1 MSTKE
6 VVNMVGLM
14 FDMELTKWPG
24 DVPAPFSSENP
35 PPPPLEVRF
44 FRSRLR
50 LILIIFLLINPGA
63 YPEVI
68 VDVVPYSGD
77 EVAHSAAL
85 NVSVDL
91 KVPVAYDTVNVGA
104 ISAEALAPGP
114 IGADATDNLRPPI
127 TDQAPTIPPSSER
140 GQKHLCLAAKRS
152 DLVPRVDQVMIQVEL
167 PP

>member
-1 MSTKE
+1 MSAKE

-14 FDMELTKWPG
+14 FDMELTKWPS
-24 DVPAPFSSENP
+24 DVPAPFSSEN
-35 PPPPLEVRF
+35 PPPLEVRF

-85 NVSVDL
+85 NASVDL

-114 IGADATDNLRPPI
+114 IGVDATDNLRPPV

-152 DLVPRVDQVMIQVEL
+152 DLVPRADQVMIQVEL